1 MTEPS
6 EYETIKQHLE
16 MMGVPVTGLQ
26 IFKGCDDLY
35 SARRPKG
42 SMAVRQALRFQGGTT
57 LCFSRQGKFLGISSA
72 LGRSWLPRGV
82 SQGG

>member
-1 MTEPS
+1 MAKQT

-16 MMGVPVTGLQ
+16 LMGVEVTGMQ
-26 IFKGCDDLY
+26 IFKGCDDQY

-42 SMAVRQALRFQGGTT
+42 STAVRQALRLHGGTT
-57 LCFSRQGKFLGISSA
+57 LCFNRQGKFLGISSA
-72 LGRSWLPRGV
+72 RGRSWLPRGV